1 METVTSSA
9 ESTTVEDRVVG
20 PLRDV
25 RRPLH
30 EGLSALQ
37 TAAEAVASAEPAL
50 AFKALD
56 RALAFLQR
64 TFLPAC
70 EAEEFTLFIAVDGVY
85 GATGAVAVM
94 RAQHQVMVEMTTDL
108 EKVVA
113 AARQDNDSAAYAKL
127 LHPLL
132 YGLYGL
138 ARGHLESE
146 DAAYLTILDEHLS
159 ESQVGVIVDNLDR
172 IASARRSP
180 AR

>member
-1 METVTSSA
+1 METVTDFPEPTA
-9 ESTTVEDRVVG
+9 ADDRVVG

-30 EGLSALQ
+30 EGLSVLQ
-37 TAAEAVASAEPAL
+37 TAAEAAASAEPAL

-64 TFLPAC
+64 TFLPSC

-94 RAQHQVMVEMTTDL
+94 RAQHQVMAEMTTDL
-108 EKVVA
+108 EKVMA
-113 AARQDNDSAAYAKL
+113 AARQANDPAAYAKF

>member
-1 METVTSSA
+1 METMSSSTGPA
-9 ESTTVEDRVVG
+9 ELQDRVVG
-20 PLRDV
+20 PLREV

-30 EGLSALQ
+30 QGLAKLQ
-37 TAAEAVASAEPAL
+37 AAAQAVAVGEPG
-50 AFKALD
+50 KALTALD
-56 RALAFLQR
+56 QALAFLQR

-94 RAQHQVMVEMTTDL
+94 RAQHQVMVEMTGDL

-113 AARQDNDSAAYAKL
+113 AARQANDPAAYAGL

-146 DAAYLTILDEHLS
+146 DAAYLTVLDEHLS

-172 IASARRSP
+172 IASARRAP

>member
-1 METVTSSA
+1 METMTGGAGSPPP
-9 ESTTVEDRVVG
+9 EYRVVG
-20 PLRDV
+20 PLREA

-30 EGLSALQ
+30 DGLATVKAAADALA
-37 TAAEAVASAEPAL
+37 TAEPSLAL
-50 AFKALD
+50 KALD
-56 RALAFLQR
+56 GALAFLHK

-70 EAEEFTLFIAVDGVY
+70 EAEEFTLFIAVDGVL
-85 GATGAVAVM
+85 GATGAVSVM
-94 RAQHQVMVEMTTDL
+94 RAQHQVMAEMAADL
-108 EKVVA
+108 EKVA
-113 AARQDNDSAAYAKL
+113 GAARQENDPAAYARY

-146 DAAYLTILDEHLS
+146 DAAYLTVLDDHLS

-172 IASARRSP
+172 IASAKRAA

>member
-1 METVTSSA
+1 METVSSSTGSA
-9 ESTTVEDRVVG
+9 EEEDRVVG
-20 PLRDV
+20 PLREA

-30 EGLSALQ
+30 QGLAKLQ
-37 TAAEAVASAEPAL
+37 AAAQAVAAGGPGAL
-50 AFKALD
+50 TALD
-56 RALAFLQR
+56 HALAFLQR

-94 RAQHQVMVEMTTDL
+94 RAQHQVMVEMTGDL

-113 AARQDNDSAAYAKL
+113 AARQANDPAAYAGL

-146 DAAYLTILDEHLS
+146 DAAYLTVLDEHLS

-172 IASARRSP
+172 IASARRAP

>member
-1 METVTSSA
+1 METVSNPVDA
-9 ESTTVEDRVVG
+9 GAQKDRVVG
-20 PLRDV
+20 PLRDA

-30 EGLSALQ
+30 DGLSALHL
-37 TAAEAVASAEPAL
+37 AAEAVATAEPAV

-64 TFLPAC
+64 TFLPSC

-94 RAQHQVMVEMTTDL
+94 RAQHQVMVEMTADL

-113 AARQDNDSAAYAKL
+113 AAKPGNDPAAYARL

-132 YGLYGL
+132 FGLYGL

-146 DAAYLTILDEHLS
+146 DAAYLTVLDEHLS

-172 IASARRSP
+172 IASARRAP

>member
-1 METVTSSA
+1 MEAVSEEDA
-9 ESTTVEDRVVG
+9 EPIQDRVVG
-20 PLRDV
+20 PLRDA
-25 RRPLH
+25 RKPLYS
-30 EGLSALQ
+30 GLSTL
-37 TAAEAVASAEPAL
+37 TSAADAVAAAAPAPAL
-50 AFKALD
+50 KALD
-56 RALAFLQR
+56 AALAYLNR
-64 TFLPAC
+64 TLLLTC

-94 RAQHQVMVEMTTDL
+94 RAQHQVMREMATDL

-113 AARQDNDSAAYAKL
+113 AAREAADPGAFAKY

-132 YGLYGL
+132 WGLYGL

-146 DAAYLTILDEHLS
+146 DAAYLTVLDEHLS

-172 IASARRSP
+172 IVSAKRAP